1 VRLALSVLIGASLA
15 VPQPSAWAA
24 ETYVPEPKTYRTEN
38 YRAPVPASLQGAR
51 ILTTAGAATIWEQA
65 AAVFIDVFP
74 RPPRPRNLPEGT
86 LWRDKPHLS
95 IPGSVW
101 LPDTGYGE
109 LHPSM
114 ESYFQTNLE
123 RITGG
128 DRGKPL
134 VFYCLKDCWM
144 SWNAAKRAQ
153 SWGYSQISWY
163 PEGTD
168 GWAASGLPLEE
179 KQPVPRPGE

>member
-1 VRLALSVLIGASLA
+1 VKLALAALIGASLTIPPPGA
-15 VPQPSAWAA
+15 CAA
-24 ETYVPEPKTYRTEN
+24 EAYVPEPRTYRTES
-38 YRAPVPASLQGAR
+38 YRAPVPASLEGAR
-51 ILTTAGAATIWEQA
+51 VLTTAEAASIWKQA
-65 AAVFIDVFP
+65 SAVFVDVFP
-74 RPPRPRNLPEGT
+74 RPPRPPNLPDGT
-86 LWRDKPHLS
+86 LWREKPHLS
-95 IPGSVW
+95 ILGSVW

-114 ESYFQTNLE
+114 ESYLSTNLE

-128 DRGKPL
+128 DHGKPL

-153 SWGYSQISWY
+153 SLGYSQINWY

>member
-1 VRLALSVLIGASLA
+1 M
-15 VPQPSAWAA
+15 A
-24 ETYVPEPKTYRTEN
+24 EPETYRTEN
-38 YRAPVPASLQGAR
+38 YRAPVPSSLQGAR
-51 ILTTAGAATIWEQA
+51 VLTTAAAAAIWKQA
-65 AAVFIDVFP
+65 AAVFVDVFP
-74 RPPRPRNLPEGT
+74 RAPRPSNLPEGT
-86 LWRDKPHLS
+86 LWHNKPHLS

-101 LPDTGYGE
+101 LPDTGYGA
-109 LHPSM
+109 LHSSM
-114 ESYFQTNLE
+114 EAYFRTNLE

-128 DRGKPL
+128 DHGKAL

-153 SWGYSQISWY
+153 SLGYTQINWY
-163 PEGTD
+163 PEGAD

>member
-1 VRLALSVLIGASLA
+1 VRLTLAVFIGASLA
-15 VPQPSAWAA
+15 VPLPASCAA
-24 ETYVPEPKTYRTEN
+24 DSSVPEPKTYRTEN
-38 YRAPVPASLQGAR
+38 YRAPVPAGLEGAR
-51 ILTTAGAATIWEQA
+51 VLTTAEAAAIWEQA
-65 AAVFIDVFP
+65 AAVFVDVFP
-74 RPPRPRNLPEGT
+74 RPPRPPNLPEGT

-95 IPGSVW
+95 IPGSLW

-114 ESYFQTNLE
+114 EGYFRTNLE

-153 SWGYSQISWY
+153 SFGYSQISWY

-168 GWAASGLPLEE
+168 GWSASGLPLEE
-179 KQPVPRPGE
+179 IRPVPRPGE